1 MKFGLKEDTTKK
13 INAVFASHPAVE
25 EVVIYGSRAKGSEK
39 HSSDIDL
46 TVKGNNLSL
55 SLLNKIAAEID
66 DLLLPYTINLS
77 VYSHINNED
86 LLEHIERVGK
96 IFYKKPLS

>member
-1 MKFGLKEDTTKK
+1 MKFGLKKDTINK
-13 INAVFASHPAVE
+13 INAVFASHPDVE

-39 HSSDIDL
+39 QSSDIDL

-55 SLLNKIAAEID
+55 SSLNRIAAEID
-66 DLLLPYTINLS
+66 DLLLPYTIDLS
-77 VYSHINNED
+77 VYNQINNED

-96 IFYKKPLS
+96 IFYKKSSQ